1 MVYILVGYMQTFFF
15 QLHVVIK
22 SILRISLCNLD
33 HSFSVRTYRHVPPH
47 AYTQDRVFK
56 EILSKSDNF

>member
-33 HSFSVRTYRHVPPH
+33 HSFSVCTYRHVPTH